1 MRMIV
6 WSRGQALAV
15 LSMILGL
22 TMGVTALLLWSPDG
36 RPPEEDAVA
45 AFAAGSLFTMD
56 ETPEATEEV
65 VESPVYYD
73 ENTQAVEETS
83 QIKVIIHTQ
92 WRRHP
97 LLRKT
102 GNCGW
107 RSSAQPPYL
116 QWKNPF

>member
-22 TMGVTALLLWSPDG
+22 TMGVTALLLWSPGG

-56 ETPEATEEV
+56 ENAG
-65 VESPVYYD
+65 S
-73 ENTQAVEETS
+73 N
-83 QIKVIIHTQ
+83 
-92 WRRHP
+92 RRRGGNP
-97 LLRKT
+97 CILR
-102 GNCGW
+102 
-107 RSSAQPPYL
+107 
-116 QWKNPF
+116 